1 MLFRDLNVKRNTK
14 YVLILLMGLG
24 GITGGI
30 AIARVATAPEI
41 KAYDGSW
48 KTVPNT
54 MTKIFEVNIGNVA
67 ACVPLF
73 KPFGKYVRAKVT
85 GQDTRELFYRKSSN
99 DSSPWYSRNLWTR
112 RSKSRSQ
119 SDAIDLSGPTPERL
133 PTGVVR
139 MKAINNHDRSSL
151 PPGVFAK
158 RSTHDDTTNS
168 SRHSR
173 NSLGLPLQG
182 TRMERDIPPVPDIR
196 VHQTRRDLHGD
207 YGEMF
212 DVKDIV

>member
-1 MLFRDLNVKRNTK
+1 M
-14 YVLILLMGLG
+14 LMGLG
-24 GITGGI
+24 FITGGI

-48 KTVPNT
+48 KTVPHT
-54 MTKIFEVNIGNVA
+54 MTKIFEVNIGNIA

-73 KPFGKYVRAKVT
+73 KPFGRYVRAKVT
-85 GQDTRELFYRKSSN
+85 GTDTRELFYRKSSN
-99 DSSPWYSRNLWTR
+99 DSSPWYAKNLWTR
-112 RSKSRSQ
+112 RPKPRSQ
-119 SDAIDLSGPTPERL
+119 STIDLSGSAPERL

-139 MKAINNHDRSSL
+139 MKAMNNPDRSSL
-151 PPGVFAK
+151 PRGVVAT
-158 RSTHDDTTNS
+158 RSTPGDTNS

-196 VHQTRRDLHGD
+196 VHEAKMGLHGD
-207 YGEMF
+207 YSAMF
-212 DVKDIV
+212 DVKDTV